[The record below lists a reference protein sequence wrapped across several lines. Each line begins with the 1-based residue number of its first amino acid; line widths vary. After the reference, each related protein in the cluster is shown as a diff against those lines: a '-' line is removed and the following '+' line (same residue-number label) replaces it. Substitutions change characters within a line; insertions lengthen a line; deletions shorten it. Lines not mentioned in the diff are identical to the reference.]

1 MSLPFLPITTE
12 EYRAQVAATAAQP
25 RPPPPPP
32 KRPVGRPK
40 RVLSANEVLSAATAA
55 AGSNSQSGRQ
65 PGDPPPKKLR
75 GSYTEWFCSPFI
87 HDILRE
93 YAKDHRPALTVQR
106 LKVKA
111 KDDRFARLNHTTL
124 IRWFDDQHKLR
135 PQYQAWLDS
144 GLENVRQNGFAAA
157 FEEEPAV
164 EAEITQTLLQMRG
177 AGTAIN
183 SHIIRWVMR
192 GVIELRTDERSRLRT
207 LQLGGSFIS
216 AWACKTLKWSWRK
229 ATTTASKLPL
239 DWEEQGLQMAMRIA
253 ATMEMKQVRQRP
265 PVSACAQWAD

>member
-55 AGSNSQSGRQ
+55 AGSSSQSGRQ

-93 YAKDHRPALTVQR
+93 YDKDHRPALTVQR
-106 LKVKA
+106 LKAKA
-111 KDDRFARLNHTTL
+111 KDNRFARLNHTTL

-207 LQLGGSFIS
+207 LQLGSSFIS

-253 ATMEMKQVRQRP
+253 ATMEMKEVRQREQTNG
-265 PVSACAQWAD
+265 CTQWTD